1 MVAGVNQEI
10 ETVLKSLKTNRFTP
24 VEFVATAEA
33 AAKLVLDMVPLN
45 AKVGVAGSV
54 TVRQIGLVKQLRAR
68 GNKII
73 DITSPS
79 KFPPAELARR
89 TLRSDILLS
98 SSNAITLDG
107 KLVNIDGIGN
117 RVASMIFGPKKVIL
131 IISMNKLT
139 RDVTEAIDRI
149 KYIIAPYHAMI
160 KGQKTPCAIDGL
172 CTDCKSPERICNV
185 TTIIEKRPSETDM
198 AIVLVG
204 EDLGLGWDHSWPSER
219 KEKIAS
225 AYREARKSFS
235 QATQRG
241 SLEK

>member
-10 ETVLKSLKTNRFTP
+10 ETVLKSLKTNRFAP

-33 AAKLVLDMVPLN
+33 ATKLVLDMVPLN

-68 GNKII
+68 GNKVI
-73 DITSPS
+73 DITKPS
-79 KFPPAELARR
+79 KLPLDELARR

-98 SSNAITLDG
+98 SSNAITRDG

-117 RVASMIFGPKKVIL
+117 RVAGMIFGPKKVIFV
-131 IISMNKLT
+131 ISMNKLT
-139 RDVTEAIDRI
+139 RDVTEAIDRV
-149 KYIIAPYHAMI
+149 KNVIAPYHAMT
-160 KGQKTPCAIDGL
+160 KGQKTPCAIDGC

-185 TTIIEKRPSETDM
+185 TTIIEKRPSETEM
-198 AIVLVG
+198 AIILVG
-204 EDLGLGWDHSWPSER
+204 EDLGLGWDPSWHSER

-225 AYREARKSFS
+225 AYRETRKSFS